1 MRILPFLT
9 AAFVTVGLVTALDVQ
24 LKIGTSKAPR
34 LGYFLSPQQGFWKN
48 AEKINTDFNALV
60 IANELKGDVD
70 VTIDDRLVPH
80 IYAQHDQDAYFV
92 QGYLHA
98 KFRLWQMDFQTR
110 VAAGRLSEIAGA
122 DKLSIDRFFRRLGMV
137 YGAEQTEAYINENNP
152 VMKATVDAYT
162 AGVNAY
168 LKQLDPADLPFEYKL
183 MNYAPENWTPK
194 KTYLFLMFMSYDLTG
209 RSATADLQLT
219 NTRDYLGYDLFD
231 KLYTNQQDSLDPII
245 PKGTAYLKPS
255 IIPIKPATADLA
267 YLHINNAQL
276 AANNT
281 NTSEGPEAPNKN
293 NGSNN
298 WAVAGSKTKSG
309 RPILCSDPHLG
320 LNLPSLWY
328 EVQITTPTHSTYG
341 ASFPGSP
348 AVIIGFNDSVAWGVT
363 NAGRDVLDYYEL
375 KFKDSTQNEYW
386 YNGAWKATTKRVEV
400 IKVKDS
406 ADVIEDIA
414 MTHWGPTMFDAHYQN
429 SQSKGRTL
437 AVQWT
442 GHNASTGVET
452 FYKLNRAK
460 NFEDYLGA
468 ISLWKCPGQN
478 FVFASKTG
486 DIAIKQQGSFIA
498 RWERQGDFIMPG
510 EDSSYAWQGIIPT
523 DENPLIKNPL
533 RGYVSS
539 ANQKST
545 DATYPYYLGTAA
557 SFPLY
562 RGISVNKRLNT
573 MNQITPEDMQG
584 LQTDNYNVFAEN
596 ARPALMKFIQLDK
609 LSTDAKRMVGIMT
622 NWNLYNN
629 EHEKG
634 ITIFKTIWD
643 SVEDAVWGDE
653 LISAP
658 LPLTKPEAFV
668 LLDQMNK
675 DSNFSVADDIRTKE
689 RIETLK
695 EQVNV
700 GVEKAT
706 KELVRL
712 ENENKL
718 EWSSFKATRVLH
730 LTKMPALSRLNLPIG
745 GGVNIV
751 NATSENHGPSWR
763 MVVHLTDEIEAYG
776 LYPGGQ
782 SGNPGS
788 PYYDSF
794 IDYWAAGKYYRL
806 LFLPKEKLESN
817 PHTKWHITFKKVSA

>member
-1 MRILPFLT
+1 MRILPFI
-9 AAFVTVGLVTALDVQ
+9 ASAIVTVGLVSVLNTQLPSGTA
-24 LKIGTSKAPR
+24 KTPK

-48 AEKINTDFNALV
+48 AEKVDAGFDASIL
-60 IANELKGDVD
+60 ANELKGKVD
-70 VTIDDRLVPH
+70 VYVDDRLVPH
-80 IYAQHDQDAYFV
+80 IYADQDEDAYFV

-110 VAAGRLSEIAGA
+110 VASGRLSEIAGA

-137 YGAEQTEAYINENNP
+137 YGAEQTEKYINDNNP

-168 LKQLDPADLPFEYKL
+168 LKQLSPEDFPFEYKL
-183 MNYAPENWTPK
+183 MNYAPEAWTPK

-209 RSATADLQLT
+209 RSASADLQLT
-219 NTRDYLGYDLFD
+219 NTRDYLGYDLFE

-245 PKGTAYLKPS
+245 PKGTLFAMPSIVPQKPLSADSAYLKKQTPMM
-255 IIPIKPATADLA
+255 A
-267 YLHINNAQL
+267 INNYSIPPQ
-276 AANNT
+276 
-281 NTSEGPEAPNKN
+281 APDKN

-348 AVIIGFNDSVAWGVT
+348 AVIIGFNDSLAWGVT

-375 KFKDSTQNEYW
+375 KFKDSTQKEYW
-386 YNGAWKATTKRVEV
+386 HNGAWQATTNRQEI

-406 ADVIEDIA
+406 ADVVENIA
-414 MTHWGPTMFDAHYQN
+414 MTHWGPAMFDAHYQN
-429 SQSKGRTL
+429 PQSKGRNL
-437 AVQWT
+437 AVKWT

-460 NFEDYLGA
+460 NFDDYVSA

-478 FVFASKTG
+478 FVFASKSG
-486 DIAIKQQGSFIA
+486 DIAIKQQGSFVA
-498 RWERQGDFIMPG
+498 RWDRQGDFIMPG
-510 EDSSYAWQGIIPT
+510 TDSSYDWQGIIPNE
-523 DENPLIKNPL
+523 ENPMMKNPL
-533 RGYVSS
+533 RGFVSS
-539 ANQKST
+539 ANQKSVE
-545 DATYPYYLGTAA
+545 ATYPYYLGTAS

-562 RGISVNKRLNT
+562 RGISVNKHLAK
-573 MNQITPEDMQG
+573 MSQITPMDMQQ
-584 LQTDNYNVFAEN
+584 LQTDNFNVFAEV
-596 ARPALMKFIQLDK
+596 ARPALAKFIKSSK
-609 LSTDAKRMVGIMT
+609 LSYDAQKMVQEMN
-622 NWNLYNN
+622 NWDLYNN
-629 EHEKG
+629 ENSKG
-634 ITIFKTIWD
+634 ITAFKIIWD
-643 SVEDAVWGDE
+643 SVENAVWGDE
-653 LISAP
+653 LAGADI
-658 LPLTKPEAFV
+658 PLTKPEAHV

-675 DSNFSVADDIRTKE
+675 DSNFSVADDIRTKGK
-689 RIETLK
+689 IETLK
-695 EQVNV
+695 EQVNL
-700 GVEKAT
+700 GIEKAAIKW
-706 KELVRL
+706 KEL
-712 ENENKL
+712 EKENKL
-718 EWSSFKATRVLH
+718 TWAQFKATRVLH
-730 LTKMPALSRLNLPIG
+730 LTKTPALSRFNLPIG
-745 GGVNIV
+745 GGVNII
-751 NATSENHGPSWR
+751 NATTETHGPSWR

-794 IDYWAAGKYYRL
+794 IDTWAAGKYYRL
-806 LFLPKEKLESN
+806 LFLPKDKIKSDSR
-817 PHTKWHITFKKVSA
+817 TKWHIQFNKG

>member
-1 MRILPFLT
+1 MRILPFI
-9 AAFVTVGLVTALDVQ
+9 ASAVITVGLASVLNTQLPSGTA
-24 LKIGTSKAPR
+24 KTPK
-34 LGYFLSPQQGFWKN
+34 LGYFLSPQHGFWKN
-48 AEKINTDFNALV
+48 AEKIDAGFDAS
-60 IANELKGDVD
+60 IFAKDLKGKVD
-70 VTIDDRLVPH
+70 VYLDDRLVPH
-80 IYAQHDQDAYFV
+80 IYADQDEDAYFV

-137 YGAEQTEAYINENNP
+137 YGAEQTEKYINDNNP

-168 LKQLDPADLPFEYKL
+168 LQQLSPADLPFEYKL
-183 MNYAPENWTPK
+183 MNYAPEAWTPK

-219 NTRDYLGYDLFD
+219 NTRDYLGYDLFE

-245 PKGTAYLKPS
+245 PKGTLFAMPSIVPQKPLSADSAYLKKQP
-255 IIPIKPATADLA
+255 PMMA
-267 YLHINNAQL
+267 INNYSIPPQ
-276 AANNT
+276 
-281 NTSEGPEAPNKN
+281 APDKN

-348 AVIIGFNDSVAWGVT
+348 AVIIGFNDSLAWGVT

-375 KFKDSTQNEYW
+375 KFKDSTQKEYW
-386 YNGAWKATTKRVEV
+386 HNGAWQATTNRQEI

-406 ADVIEDIA
+406 ADVIENIA
-414 MTHWGPTMFDAHYQN
+414 MTHWGPAMFDAHYQN
-429 SQSKGRTL
+429 PQSKGRNL
-437 AVQWT
+437 AVKWT

-460 NFEDYLGA
+460 NFDDYLSA

-478 FVFASKTG
+478 FVFASKSG
-486 DIAIKQQGSFIA
+486 DIAIKQQGSFVA
-498 RWERQGDFIMPG
+498 RWDRQGDFIMPG
-510 EDSSYAWQGIIPT
+510 TDSSYDWQGIIPNE
-523 DENPLIKNPL
+523 ENPMMKNPL
-533 RGYVSS
+533 RGFVSS
-539 ANQKST
+539 ANQKSVE
-545 DATYPYYLGTAA
+545 ATYPYYLGTAS

-562 RGISVNKRLNT
+562 RGISVNKHLAK
-573 MNQITPEDMQG
+573 MSQITPLDMQQ
-584 LQTDNYNVFAEN
+584 LQTDNYNVFAEV
-596 ARPALMKFIQLDK
+596 ARPALVKFIESSK
-609 LSTDAKRMVGIMT
+609 LSYDAQKMVQEMN
-622 NWNLYNN
+622 NWDLYNN
-629 EHEKG
+629 ENSKG
-634 ITIFKTIWD
+634 ITAFKIIWD
-643 SVEDAVWGDE
+643 SVEYAVWGDE
-653 LISAP
+653 LAGAEV
-658 LPLTKPEAFV
+658 PLTKPEAYV

-675 DSNFSVADDIRTKE
+675 DSNFTVADDIRTKG
-689 RIETLK
+689 IVETLK
-695 EQVNV
+695 EQVNL
-700 GVEKAT
+700 GIEKAAIKW
-706 KELVRL
+706 KELEKDNQL
-712 ENENKL
+712 T
-718 EWSSFKATRVLH
+718 WAQFKATRVLH
-730 LTKMPALSRLNLPIG
+730 LTKTPALSRFNLPIG
-745 GGVNIV
+745 GGVNII
-751 NATSENHGPSWR
+751 NATTETHGPSWR

-794 IDYWAAGKYYRL
+794 VDTWAAGKYYRL
-806 LFLPKEKLESN
+806 LFLPKDKIKSDSR
-817 PHTKWHITFKKVSA
+817 TKWHIQFSKA